1 MQMRDIKRSDGKY
14 DARNDR

>member
-14 DARNDR
+14 DARNNR

>member
-1 MQMRDIKRSDGKY
+1 MQMRDIKRFDGKY